1 MKVCWCSLTV
11 IPDLNKIRARFLP
24 DFGQKW
30 KTVIIFKV
38 FTLFSLNHIIGNII
52 EPILSKLG
60 ASASEFCK
68 WVQVGIDVYIPHR
81 KYQVMPHSSPWFSA
95 VCAAAIFHKNHF
107 FCLSQMDKSSDSTVK
122 FRQASNRWK
131 NLEILPKTG
140 RKLKSREIRL
150 MFPQNYI
157 YCA

>member
-1 MKVCWCSLTV
+1 M
-11 IPDLNKIRARFLP
+11 P

-81 KYQVMPHSSPWFSA
+81 KYQVTPHSSPWFSA
-95 VCAAAIFHKNHF
+95 ACAVAIVHRNHF
-107 FCLSQMDKSSDSTVK
+107 FCLYHEDDSKVVIVAK
-122 FRQASNRWK
+122 GLF
-131 NLEILPKTG
+131 NLQKRVHYFPEIWP
-140 RKLKSREIRL
+140 
-150 MFPQNYI
+150 
-157 YCA
+157 